1 MLARCGLCARAWLS
15 RAFERRPSPSP
26 AGAGTRRGN
35 ARLADGEMVHG
46 PPCTGRDKEDTAG
59 PGRHGWRGTRP
70 RHGPE
75 TARPAAERTRGSFK
89 TGAGDTGGRHG
100 PETRAGETGVV
111 GVPWGG
117 ERLVNLGRQGG
128 LSHVNLGGAKTDA
141 AQRLGGPP
149 PRASRAAARRLSQIT
164 TPRPCI
170 NHNPPPRPRLTWV
183 ISTKAP
189 ARPGSAAA
197 AACRGAGGGEG
208 GGSKREG
215 AMRTREG
222 EWGHRGEA
230 RPWIA
235 SPRIPGR
242 LRGEEGPLEGRL
254 ELDSSSRRP

>member
-1 MLARCGLCARAWLS
+1 MAGHAPETRAGDG
-15 RAFERRPSPSP
+15 P
-26 AGAGTRRGN
+26 AGGGKDSCLVQGRGRR
-35 ARLADGEMVHG
+35 D
-46 PPCTGRDKEDTAG
+46 
-59 PGRHGWRGTRP
+59 
-70 RHGPE
+70 
-75 TARPAAERTRGSFK
+75 
-89 TGAGDTGGRHG
+89 G

-183 ISTKAP
+183 SSTKAP

-197 AACRGAGGGEG
+197 AACRGAGGRG

-215 AMRTREG
+215 AMRTRG
-222 EWGHRGEA
+222 G
-230 RPWIA
+230 
-235 SPRIPGR
+235 
-242 LRGEEGPLEGRL
+242 
-254 ELDSSSRRP
+254 